1 MLTKTAFCREAP
13 GFLGQTLRIW
23 RKPLS
28 GVQVSGG
35 NADLP
40 PPRSALS
47 SQSRQVKGKT
57 RGSVT
62 RERRGYNKNTAQT
75 FSSNDPVG
83 LNILRLNENKILH
96 QNNKRDHS
104 LRRMTEQEKTVM
116 AISSLES
123 LDRNRVNVFIKML
136 FLLLILM
143 YSETPFGLCI
153 VRSSL
158 CRLRG

>member
-1 MLTKTAFCREAP
+1 M
-13 GFLGQTLRIW
+13 
-23 RKPLS
+23 
-28 GVQVSGG
+28 
-35 NADLP
+35 
-40 PPRSALS
+40 
-47 SQSRQVKGKT
+47 
-57 RGSVT
+57 T

-96 QNNKRDHS
+96 QNNKHDHS
-104 LRRMTEQEKTVM
+104 LRRMTEEPEKTVM

-153 VRSSL
+153 MRFS
-158 CRLRG
+158 